1 MRQTTS
7 LKLDQTAKP
16 PNRQTA
22 KPPNR
27 QTRGLSDFCTTW
39 AYAWWSGQSFF
50 ESSKAKSEI
59 TFWDKNTKFGSTK
72 IKRKNPRF

>member
-39 AYAWWSGQSFF
+39 AYAW
-50 ESSKAKSEI
+50 
-59 TFWDKNTKFGSTK
+59 
-72 IKRKNPRF
+72 